1 MHENKKCHH
10 FKAGKAFGFK
20 NSSYICSMKQ
30 IKVLFLAVSLG
41 FVVLLA
47 VSCGKQGE
55 QSVQQVSDVD
65 LQLDRAHQTH
75 NYDSLLLL
83 VDSFRAAGALSDIKT
98 NYWLG
103 YVHQRKGQQR
113 LAEVYWKHAV
123 NDEANDPVS
132 LDFYAK
138 SASRLASLLLLKGD
152 YEETLQVALAAK
164 SRMDELSLDTL
175 SEYSNLLATIGSCQ
189 LKLGNS
195 QQAAN
200 TFEQAE
206 SNYRQFLQHDQT
218 GYLYKSAIA
227 GQINTV
233 KIYLSEH
240 LYDNAYLWTERF
252 DSVLTL
258 YEQQPYAEQNYVDKQ
273 RARLNFYRATVLE
286 AMGNPKEA
294 ARTYEAALQTKYAH
308 TGDGHIEGS
317 EYLMAARRWTEAAR
331 NLEDLDNQMH
341 HYGMSLSL
349 ENIQKYYLP
358 KFRANV
364 GAQRTDSVIAVGVK
378 ICDALDSAIF
388 QSKRDEAAELAIV
401 YDTQQKEAKIVQQ
414 QADLSRQRWI
424 GTLAA
429 LGLISIFFII
439 YTLIK
444 HQASLRLEEAHGKL
458 EDAHARLQS
467 AYDQLETTTKAK
479 ERIESELRIARDIQ
493 QSMVPNIFPNEKNID
508 VYAAMTPAKEVGG
521 DLYGYL
527 IQSNEFYFCVGDVSG
542 KGVPASLFMAQ
553 ATRLFRTFAT
563 QHMKPADIA
572 TYMNAALTENNEQGM
587 FVTMFIGLIDLSTG
601 KMDYCNA
608 GHNPPVYGAPAKFLD
623 MVEANAP
630 IGLWPD
636 LEFVGETIDN
646 VKGRPLLI
654 YSDGLN
660 EAENKQQ
667 EQFGDDRLLAVLNNS
682 TFSSS
687 RQVIEKLFEEV
698 NRHRDGAEPND
709 DLTIMCLKVS

>member
-1 MHENKKCHH
+1 M
-10 FKAGKAFGFK
+10 
-20 NSSYICSMKQ
+20 
-30 IKVLFLAVSLG
+30 
-41 FVVLLA
+41 
-47 VSCGKQGE
+47 
-55 QSVQQVSDVD
+55 
-65 LQLDRAHQTH
+65 T
-75 NYDSLLLL
+75 
-83 VDSFRAAGALSDIKT
+83 FRIS
-98 NYWLG
+98 
-103 YVHQRKGQQR
+103 
-113 LAEVYWKHAV
+113 
-123 NDEANDPVS
+123 
-132 LDFYAK
+132 
-138 SASRLASLLLLKGD
+138 
-152 YEETLQVALAAK
+152 LQVALAAK

-206 SNYRQFLQHDQT
+206 SNYKQFLQHDQT
-218 GYLYKSAIA
+218 GYLYKSAIV
-227 GQINTV
+227 GQINTIN
-233 KIYLSEH
+233 IYLSEH
-240 LYDNAYLWTERF
+240 QYDKAYLWTERF
-252 DSVLTL
+252 DSILTL
-258 YEQQPYAEQNYVDKQ
+258 YEQQPYAERDYVDKQ
-273 RARLNFYRATVLE
+273 RARLNFYRATVFQ
-286 AMGNPKEA
+286 AMGDQKEA
-294 ARTYEAALQTKYAH
+294 AKAYQEALQTKYAH

-317 EYLMAARRWTEAAR
+317 EYLMTAKRWREAAK
-331 NLEDLDNQMH
+331 NLEDLDHQIDR
-341 HYGMSLSL
+341 YGMKLSL

-364 GAQRTDSVIAVGVK
+364 GAQHKDSAIAVGEK
-378 ICDALDSAIF
+378 ICDALDSAIY
-388 QSKRDEAAELAIV
+388 QSKKDEAAELATV

-414 QADLSRQRWI
+414 EADLSRQRWMS
-424 GTLAA
+424 TLAA

-444 HQASLRLEEAHGKL
+444 RQASLRLEEAHGKL
-458 EDAHARLQS
+458 QI

-493 QSMVPNIFPNEKNID
+493 MSMVPNIFPNEKNID

-527 IQSNEFYFCVGDVSG
+527 MHGDEFYFCVGDVSG

-608 GHNPPVYGAPAKFLD
+608 GHNPPVYGMPAKFLD

-636 LEFVGETIDN
+636 LEFVGETIDD
-646 VKGRPLLI
+646 VKGCPLLI

-660 EAENKQQ
+660 EAENNSQ
-667 EQFGDDRLLAVLNNS
+667 EQFGEEHLLEILNARHFHS
-682 TFSSS
+682 AQ
-687 RQVIEKLFEEV
+687 QVIEHLIAEV
-698 NRHRDGAEPND
+698 ERHRDGAEPND
-709 DLTIMCLKVS
+709 DLTIMCLKVNKTNNHA

>member
-47 VSCGKQGE
+47 ISCGKQDE
-55 QSVQQVSDVD
+55 QRVQQVSDVD

-218 GYLYKSAIA
+218 GYLYKSAIV

-233 KIYLSEH
+233 NIYLSEH
-240 LYDNAYLWTERF
+240 QYDEAYLWTERF
-252 DSVLTL
+252 DSILTL
-258 YEQQPYAEQNYVDKQ
+258 YERQPYAERDYVDKQ
-273 RARLNFYRATVLE
+273 RARLNFYRATVLQ
-286 AMGNPKEA
+286 AMGNQKEA
-294 ARTYEAALQTKYAH
+294 AKAYHEALQTKYAH

-317 EYLMAARRWTEAAR
+317 EYLMAAKRWREAAK
-331 NLEDLDNQMH
+331 NLEDLDHQIDR
-341 HYGMSLSL
+341 YGMKLSL

-364 GAQRTDSVIAVGVK
+364 GAQRKDSVIAVGEK
-378 ICDALDSAIF
+378 ICDALDSAIY
-388 QSKRDEAAELAIV
+388 QSKKDEAAELAIV

-414 QADLSRQRWI
+414 EADLSRQRWI

-444 HQASLRLEEAHGKL
+444 RQASLRLE
-458 EDAHARLQS
+458 DAHSKLQA

-493 QSMVPNIFPNEKNID
+493 MSMVPNIFPNEKNID

-587 FVTMFIGLIDLSTG
+587 FVTMFI
-601 KMDYCNA
+601 
-608 GHNPPVYGAPAKFLD
+608 GAPAKFLD

>member
-1 MHENKKCHH
+1 MHDNKKCHH

-47 VSCGKQGE
+47 ISCGKQGE
-55 QSVQQVSDVD
+55 QRVQQVSDVD

-527 IQSNEFYFCVGDVSG
+527 MQSNEFYFCVGDVSG

-623 MVEANAP
+623 MMEANAP

>member
-1 MHENKKCHH
+1 
-10 FKAGKAFGFK
+10 
-20 NSSYICSMKQ
+20 
-30 IKVLFLAVSLG
+30 
-41 FVVLLA
+41 
-47 VSCGKQGE
+47 
-55 QSVQQVSDVD
+55 
-65 LQLDRAHQTH
+65 
-75 NYDSLLLL
+75 
-83 VDSFRAAGALSDIKT
+83 
-98 NYWLG
+98 
-103 YVHQRKGQQR
+103 
-113 LAEVYWKHAV
+113 
-123 NDEANDPVS
+123 
-132 LDFYAK
+132 
-138 SASRLASLLLLKGD
+138 
-152 YEETLQVALAAK
+152 
-164 SRMDELSLDTL
+164 MDELSLDTL

-206 SNYRQFLQHDQT
+206 SNYKQFLQHDQT
-218 GYLYKSAIA
+218 GYLYKSAIV
-227 GQINTV
+227 GQINTIN
-233 KIYLSEH
+233 IYLSEH
-240 LYDNAYLWTERF
+240 QYDKAYLWTERF
-252 DSVLTL
+252 DSILTL
-258 YEQQPYAEQNYVDKQ
+258 YEQQPYAERDYVDKQ
-273 RARLNFYRATVLE
+273 RARLNFYRATVFQ
-286 AMGNPKEA
+286 AMGDQKEA
-294 ARTYEAALQTKYAH
+294 AKAYQEALQTKYAH

-317 EYLMAARRWTEAAR
+317 EYLMTAKRWREAAK
-331 NLEDLDNQMH
+331 NLEDLDHQIDR
-341 HYGMSLSL
+341 YGMKLSL

-364 GAQRTDSVIAVGVK
+364 GAQHKDSAIAVGEK
-378 ICDALDSAIF
+378 ICDALDSAIY
-388 QSKRDEAAELAIV
+388 QSKKDEAAELATV

-414 QADLSRQRWI
+414 EADLSRQRWMS
-424 GTLAA
+424 TLAA

-444 HQASLRLEEAHGKL
+444 RQASLRLEEAHGKL
-458 EDAHARLQS
+458 QI

-493 QSMVPNIFPNEKNID
+493 MSMVPNIFPNKKNID
-508 VYAAMTPAKEVGG
+508 IYAAMTPAKEVGG

-527 IQSNEFYFCVGDVSG
+527 MHGDEFYFCVGDVSG

-608 GHNPPVYGAPAKFLD
+608 GHNPPVYGMPAKFLD

-636 LEFVGETIDN
+636 LEFVGETIDD
-646 VKGRPLLI
+646 VKGCPLLI

-660 EAENKQQ
+660 EAENNSQ
-667 EQFGDDRLLAVLNNS
+667 EQFGEEHLLEILNARHFHS
-682 TFSSS
+682 AQ
-687 RQVIEKLFEEV
+687 QVIEHLIAEV
-698 NRHRDGAEPND
+698 ERHRDGAEPND
-709 DLTIMCLKVS
+709 DLTIMCLKVNKTNNHA

>member
-30 IKVLFLAVSLG
+30 IKGLFLAVSLG
-41 FVVLLA
+41 IVALLA
-47 VSCGKQGE
+47 ISCRKQGE
-55 QSVQQVSDVD
+55 QRVQQVSDVD

-218 GYLYKSAIA
+218 GYLYKSAIV

-233 KIYLSEH
+233 NIYLSEH
-240 LYDNAYLWTERF
+240 QYDEAYLWTERF
-252 DSVLTL
+252 DSILTL
-258 YEQQPYAEQNYVDKQ
+258 YERQPYAERDYVDKQ
-273 RARLNFYRATVLE
+273 RARLNFYRATVLQ
-286 AMGNPKEA
+286 AMGNQKEA
-294 ARTYEAALQTKYAH
+294 AKAYHEALQTKYAH

-317 EYLMAARRWTEAAR
+317 EYLMAAKRWREAAK
-331 NLEDLDNQMH
+331 NLEDLDHQIDR
-341 HYGMSLSL
+341 YGMKLSL

-364 GAQRTDSVIAVGVK
+364 GAQRKDSVIAVGEK
-378 ICDALDSAIF
+378 ICDALDSAIY
-388 QSKRDEAAELAIV
+388 QSKKDEAAELAIV

-414 QADLSRQRWI
+414 EADLSRQRWI

-444 HQASLRLEEAHGKL
+444 RQASLRLE
-458 EDAHARLQS
+458 DAHSKLQA

-493 QSMVPNIFPNEKNID
+493 MSMVPNIFPNEKNID

>member
-1 MHENKKCHH
+1 
-10 FKAGKAFGFK
+10 
-20 NSSYICSMKQ
+20 MKQ
-30 IKVLFLAVSLG
+30 IKALFLTVFFGIVA
-41 FVVLLA
+41 LLA

-55 QSVQQVSDVD
+55 QRVQQISDVD

-83 VDSFRAAGALSDIKT
+83 VDSFSAAGVLSDIKT

-152 YEETLQVALAAK
+152 YEGTLQVALAAK
-164 SRMDELSLDTL
+164 ARMDELSLDTL

-189 LKLGNS
+189 LKLGNP

-206 SNYRQFLQHDQT
+206 RNYRQFLQHDQT
-218 GYLYKSAIA
+218 GYLYKSAIV

-233 KIYLSEH
+233 NIYLSERQ
-240 LYDNAYLWTERF
+240 YDKAYLWTERF
-252 DSVLTL
+252 DSILTL
-258 YEQQPYAEQNYVDKQ
+258 YEQQPYAERNYADKQ
-273 RARLNFYRATVLE
+273 RARLNFYRATALQ

-294 ARTYEAALQTKYAH
+294 AKAYQEALQTRYAH

-317 EYLMAARRWTEAAR
+317 EYLMAAKRWREAAK
-331 NLEDLDNQMH
+331 NLEDLDQQVDR
-341 HYGMSLSL
+341 YGMSLSL

-364 GAQRTDSVIAVGVK
+364 GAQRMDSVIAVGEK

-388 QSKRDEAAELAIV
+388 QAKKDEAAELATV

-414 QADLSRQRWI
+414 EVDLSRQRWI
-424 GTLAA
+424 STLAA

-444 HQASLRLEEAHGKL
+444 RQARLRLEDAHGKL
-458 EDAHARLQS
+458 EDAHAKLQV
-467 AYDQLETTTKAK
+467 AYDQLESTTKAK

-493 QSMVPNIFPNEKNID
+493 QSMVPSVFPNQDNID
-508 VYAAMTPAKEVGG
+508 MYAAMTPAKEVGG
-521 DLYGYL
+521 DLYSYL
-527 IQSNEFYFCVGDVSG
+527 LQDDEFYFCVGDVSG

-553 ATRLFRTFAT
+553 CSRLFRTLAG
-563 QHMKPADIA
+563 QHMKPAEIA
-572 TYMNAALTENNEQGM
+572 TSMNAALTENNEQGM
-587 FVTMFIGLIDLSTG
+587 FITMFLGLIDLRSG
-601 KMDYCNA
+601 RMDYCNA
-608 GHNPPVYGAPAKFLD
+608 GHNPPVFGLPARF
-623 MVEANAP
+623 MEMESNAP
-630 IGLWPD
+630 FGLWPD
-636 LEFVGETIDN
+636 LDFVGETMDN
-646 VKGRPLLI
+646 VKGCPLLI

-660 EAENKQQ
+660 EAENTRQQ
-667 EQFGDDRLLAVLNNS
+667 QFGDDRLLDILNTNH
-682 TFSSS
+682 FESS
-687 RQVIEKLFEEV
+687 RQVIETLMVEV
-698 NRHRDGAEPND
+698 ENHRNGAEPND

>member
-1 MHENKKCHH
+1 MDENEKCHH
-10 FKAGKAFGFK
+10 FKSGKAFGFK

-30 IKVLFLAVSLG
+30 IWVLFSSAFFGIVM
-41 FVVLLA
+41 LLA
-47 VSCGKQGE
+47 VSCGKQGD
-55 QSVQQVSDVD
+55 QHVAQVSEVD
-65 LQLDRAHQTH
+65 LRLDRAHQSH

-83 VDSFRAAGALSDIKT
+83 VDSFRAAGVLSVIKT
-98 NYWLG
+98 DYWLG
-103 YVHQRKGQQR
+103 YVYQRKGQQH
-113 LAEVYWKHAV
+113 LAEVYWKHAMD
-123 NDEANDPVS
+123 DEANDAVS
-132 LDFYAK
+132 LEYYAK
-138 SASRLASLLLLKGD
+138 SASRLAGLLLVKGD
-152 YEETLQVALAAK
+152 YEGTLQVALAAK
-164 SRMDELSLDTL
+164 SRMDKHLLDTL
-175 SEYSNLLATIGSCQ
+175 GEYSNLLATIGSCQ
-189 LKLGNS
+189 LKLGNP

-200 TFEQAE
+200 TFEQANN
-206 SNYRQFLQHDQT
+206 NYRRLLQHDQT

-388 QSKRDEAAELAIV
+388 LSKRDEAAELAIV

-444 HQASLRLEEAHGKL
+444 RQASLRLEEAHGKL

-493 QSMVPNIFPNEKNID
+493 QSMVPNVFPNQDNID
-508 VYAAMTPAKEVGG
+508 MFAAMTPAREVGG

-527 IQSNEFYFCVGDVSG
+527 LQDDAFYFCVGDVSG

-553 ATRLFRTFAT
+553 ACRLFRTLAG
-563 QHMKPADIA
+563 QHMKPAEIA
-572 TYMNAALTENNEQGM
+572 TSMNAALTENNEQGM
-587 FVTMFIGLIDLSTG
+587 FITMFLGLIDLKSG
-601 KMDYCNA
+601 RMDYCNA
-608 GHNPPVYGAPAKFLD
+608 GHNPPVFGVPARF
-623 MVEANAP
+623 MEMESNAP
-630 IGLWPD
+630 LGLWPELD
-636 LEFVGETIDN
+636 FVGETADN
-646 VKGRPLLI
+646 VKGCPLLI
-654 YSDGLN
+654 YTDGLN
-660 EAENKQQ
+660 EAENCRQQ
-667 EQFGDDRLLAVLNNS
+667 QFGDDRLLDILNTNH
-682 TFSSS
+682 FDSS
-687 RQVIEKLFEEV
+687 RQVIDLLFCEVEK
-698 NRHRDGAEPND
+698 HRNGAEPND

>member
-1 MHENKKCHH
+1 MHENKKCH
-10 FKAGKAFGFK
+10 
-20 NSSYICSMKQ
+20 
-30 IKVLFLAVSLG
+30 VSLG

-47 VSCGKQGE
+47 ISCGKQDE
-55 QSVQQVSDVD
+55 QRVQQVSDVD

-113 LAEVYWKHAV
+113 LAEIYWKYAV
-123 NDEANDPVS
+123 NDDANDPVS

-138 SASRLASLLLLKGD
+138 
-152 YEETLQVALAAK
+152 VALAAK

-218 GYLYKSAIA
+218 GYLYKSAIV

-233 KIYLSEH
+233 NIYLSEH
-240 LYDNAYLWTERF
+240 QYDEAYLWTERF
-252 DSVLTL
+252 DSILTL
-258 YEQQPYAEQNYVDKQ
+258 YERQPYAERDYVDKQ
-273 RARLNFYRATVLE
+273 RARLNFYRATVLQ
-286 AMGNPKEA
+286 AMGNQKEA
-294 ARTYEAALQTKYAH
+294 AKAYHEALQTKYAH

-317 EYLMAARRWTEAAR
+317 EYLMAAKRWREAAK
-331 NLEDLDNQMH
+331 NLEDLDHQIDR
-341 HYGMSLSL
+341 YGMKLSL

-364 GAQRTDSVIAVGVK
+364 GAQRKDSVIAVGEK
-378 ICDALDSAIF
+378 ICDALDSAIY
-388 QSKRDEAAELAIV
+388 QSKKDEAAELAIV

-414 QADLSRQRWI
+414 EADLSRQRWI

-444 HQASLRLEEAHGKL
+444 RQASLRLE
-458 EDAHARLQS
+458 DAHSKLQA

-493 QSMVPNIFPNEKNID
+493 MSMVPNIFPNEKNID

>member
-1 MHENKKCHH
+1 MHENKNCHH

-30 IKVLFLAVSLG
+30 IRVLFFAVFFG
-41 FVVLLA
+41 IVALLA
-47 VSCGKQGE
+47 VSCGKQRE
-55 QSVQQVSDVD
+55 QRIQQISDVD
-65 LQLDRAHQTH
+65 LQLDRAHQAH

-83 VDSFRAAGALSDIKT
+83 VDSFRAAGVLSDIKT

-113 LAEVYWKHAV
+113 LAEVYWKNAV

-138 SASRLASLLLLKGD
+138 SACRLASLLLLKGD
-152 YEETLQVALAAK
+152 YEGTLQVALVAK

-189 LKLGNS
+189 LKLGNP

-206 SNYRQFLQHDQT
+206 SNYRRFLQYDQT
-218 GYLYKSAIA
+218 GYLYKSAIV

-233 KIYLSEH
+233 NIYLSEH
-240 LYDNAYLWTERF
+240 QYDKAYLWTERF
-252 DSVLTL
+252 DSILTL

-286 AMGNPKEA
+286 AMGNVKEA
-294 ARTYEAALQTKYAH
+294 AKAYKEALQTKYAH
-308 TGDGHIEGS
+308 TGDGHIEAS
-317 EYLMAARRWTEAAR
+317 EYLMTAKRWREAAK
-331 NLEDLDNQMH
+331 NLEDLDQQMH
-341 HYGMSLSL
+341 RYGMKLSL

-364 GAQRTDSVIAVGVK
+364 GAQRTDSVIAVGEQ
-378 ICDALDSAIF
+378 ICDALDSAIY
-388 QSKRDEAAELAIV
+388 QSKKDEAAELATV

-414 QADLSRQRWI
+414 EADLSRQRWI

-444 HQASLRLEEAHGKL
+444 RQASQRLAAAHGKL
-458 EDAHARLQS
+458 EDAHAKLQV

-493 QSMVPNIFPNEKNID
+493 QSMVPNVFPNQDNID
-508 VYAAMTPAKEVGG
+508 MFAAMTPAREVGG

-527 IQSNEFYFCVGDVSG
+527 LQDNEFYFCVGDVSG

-553 ATRLFRTFAT
+553 ACRLFRTLAG
-563 QHMKPADIA
+563 QHMKPAEIA
-572 TYMNAALTENNEQGM
+572 TSMNAALTENNEQGM
-587 FVTMFIGLIDLSTG
+587 FITMFLGLIDLNTG
-601 KMDYCNA
+601 RMDYCNA
-608 GHNPPVYGAPAKFLD
+608 GHNPPVYGMPARF
-623 MVEANAP
+623 MEMESNAP

-636 LEFVGETIDN
+636 LDFVGETMEN
-646 VKGRPLLI
+646 VKGCPLLI

-660 EAENKQQ
+660 EAENTRQQ
-667 EQFGDDRLLAVLNNS
+667 QFGDDRLLDVLNTNH
-682 TFSSS
+682 FESSH
-687 RQVIEKLFEEV
+687 QVIELLMTEV
-698 NRHRDGAEPND
+698 ESHRNGAEPND

>member
-1 MHENKKCHH
+1 
-10 FKAGKAFGFK
+10 
-20 NSSYICSMKQ
+20 MKQ
-30 IKVLFLAVSLG
+30 IKALFLTVFFGIVA
-41 FVVLLA
+41 LLA

-55 QSVQQVSDVD
+55 QRVQQISDVD

-83 VDSFRAAGALSDIKT
+83 VDSFSAAGVLSDIKT

-152 YEETLQVALAAK
+152 YEGTLQVALAAK
-164 SRMDELSLDTL
+164 ARMDELSLDTL

-189 LKLGNS
+189 LKLGNP

-206 SNYRQFLQHDQT
+206 RNYRQFLQHDQT
-218 GYLYKSAIA
+218 GYLYKSAIV

-233 KIYLSEH
+233 NIYLSERQ
-240 LYDNAYLWTERF
+240 YDKAYLWTERF
-252 DSVLTL
+252 DSVLAL
-258 YEQQPYAEQNYVDKQ
+258 YEQQPYANENYVDKQ
-273 RARLNFYRATVLE
+273 RARLNFYRATVLQ
-286 AMGNPKEA
+286 AMGNGKEA
-294 ARTYEAALQTKYAH
+294 AKAYQAALQTKYAH
-308 TGDGHIEGS
+308 TGDGHIES
-317 EYLMAARRWTEAAR
+317 IEYLMAAKRWREAAR
-331 NLEDLDNQMH
+331 NLEDLDYQMDR
-341 HYGMSLSL
+341 YGMSLTL

-364 GAQRTDSVIAVGVK
+364 GAQRTDSVIAVGEK

-388 QSKRDEAAELAIV
+388 QAKKDEAAELATV

-414 QADLSRQRWI
+414 EADLSRQRWI
-424 GTLAA
+424 STLAA

-444 HQASLRLEEAHGKL
+444 RQARLRLEDAHGKL
-458 EDAHARLQS
+458 EDAHAKLQV

-493 QSMVPNIFPNEKNID
+493 QSMVPNVFPNQDNID
-508 VYAAMTPAKEVGG
+508 MFAAMTPAREVGG

-527 IQSNEFYFCVGDVSG
+527 LQDNEFYFCVGDVSG

-553 ATRLFRTFAT
+553 ASRLFRTLAG
-563 QHMKPADIA
+563 QHMKPAEIA
-572 TYMNAALTENNEQGM
+572 TSMNAALTENNEQGM
-587 FVTMFIGLIDLSTG
+587 FITMFLGLIDLNTG
-601 KMDYCNA
+601 RMDYCNA
-608 GHNPPVYGAPAKFLD
+608 GHNPPVFGMPARF
-623 MVEANAP
+623 MEMESNAP
-630 IGLWPD
+630 FGLWPD
-636 LEFVGETIDN
+636 LDFVGETMDN
-646 VKGRPLLI
+646 VKGCPLLI

-660 EAENKQQ
+660 EAENTRQQ
-667 EQFGDDRLLAVLNNS
+667 QFGDDRLLDILNTNH
-682 TFSSS
+682 FESS
-687 RQVIEKLFEEV
+687 RQVIETLMVEV
-698 NRHRDGAEPND
+698 ENHRNGAEPND

>member
-1 MHENKKCHH
+1 MSTSSWPGHIKPTITTVCCCWLT
-10 FKAGKAFGFK
+10 AF
-20 NSSYICSMKQ
+20 
-30 IKVLFLAVSLG
+30 VR
-41 FVVLLA
+41 
-47 VSCGKQGE
+47 
-55 QSVQQVSDVD
+55 QVPFPTSRRTIGWVI
-65 LQLDRAHQTH
+65 
-75 NYDSLLLL
+75 
-83 VDSFRAAGALSDIKT
+83 RAAGALSDIKT

-123 NDEANDPVS
+123 NDDANDPVS

-152 YEETLQVALAAK
+152 YEGTLQVALAAK

-206 SNYRQFLQHDQT
+206 SNYKQFLQHDQT
-218 GYLYKSAIA
+218 GYLYKSAIV
-227 GQINTV
+227 GQINTIN
-233 KIYLSEH
+233 IYLSEH
-240 LYDNAYLWTERF
+240 QYDKAYLWTERF
-252 DSVLTL
+252 DSILTL
-258 YEQQPYAEQNYVDKQ
+258 YEQQPYAERDYVDKQ
-273 RARLNFYRATVLE
+273 RARLNFYRATVLQ
-286 AMGNPKEA
+286 AMGNQKEA
-294 ARTYEAALQTKYAH
+294 AKAYQEALQTKYAH

-317 EYLMAARRWTEAAR
+317 EYLMTAKRWREAAK
-331 NLEDLDNQMH
+331 NLEDLDHQVDR
-341 HYGMSLSL
+341 YGMKLSL

-364 GAQRTDSVIAVGVK
+364 GAQHKDSAIAVGEK
-378 ICDALDSAIF
+378 ICDALDSAIY
-388 QSKRDEAAELAIV
+388 QSKKDEAAELATV

-414 QADLSRQRWI
+414 EADLSRQRWMS
-424 GTLAA
+424 TLAA

-444 HQASLRLEEAHGKL
+444 RQASLRLEEAHGKL
-458 EDAHARLQS
+458 QI

-493 QSMVPNIFPNEKNID
+493 MSMVPNIFPNQKNID
-508 VYAAMTPAKEVGG
+508 IYAAMTPAKEVGG

-527 IQSNEFYFCVGDVSG
+527 MHGDEFYFCVGDVSG

-553 ATRLFRTFAT
+553 ATRLFRTFAA

-608 GHNPPVYGAPAKFLD
+608 GHNPPVYGMPAKFLD

-636 LEFVGETIDN
+636 LEFVGETIDD
-646 VKGRPLLI
+646 VKGCPLLI

-660 EAENKQQ
+660 EAENNSQ
-667 EQFGDDRLLAVLNNS
+667 EQFGEEHLLEILNARHFHS
-682 TFSSS
+682 AQ
-687 RQVIEKLFEEV
+687 QVIEHLIAEV
-698 NRHRDGAEPND
+698 ERHRDGAEPND
-709 DLTIMCLKVS
+709 DLTIMCLKVNKTNNHA

>member
-10 FKAGKAFGFK
+10 FKVGKALGFK

-30 IKVLFLAVSLG
+30 IKALFLTVFFGIVA
-41 FVVLLA
+41 LLA

-55 QSVQQVSDVD
+55 QRVQQISDVD

-83 VDSFRAAGALSDIKT
+83 VDSFSAAGVLSDIKT

-152 YEETLQVALAAK
+152 YEGTLQVALAAK
-164 SRMDELSLDTL
+164 ARMDELSLDTL

-189 LKLGNS
+189 LKLGNP

-206 SNYRQFLQHDQT
+206 RNYRQFLQHDQT
-218 GYLYKSAIA
+218 GYLYKSAIV

-233 KIYLSEH
+233 NIYLSERQ
-240 LYDNAYLWTERF
+240 YDKAYLWTERF
-252 DSVLTL
+252 DSILTL
-258 YEQQPYAEQNYVDKQ
+258 YEQQPYAERNYADKQ
-273 RARLNFYRATVLE
+273 RARLNFYRATALQ

-294 ARTYEAALQTKYAH
+294 AKAYQEALQTRYAH

-317 EYLMAARRWTEAAR
+317 EYLMAAKRWREAAK
-331 NLEDLDNQMH
+331 NLEDLDQQVDR
-341 HYGMSLSL
+341 YGMSLSL

-364 GAQRTDSVIAVGVK
+364 GAQRMDSVIAVGEK

-388 QSKRDEAAELAIV
+388 QAKKDEAAELATV

-414 QADLSRQRWI
+414 EVDLSRQRWI
-424 GTLAA
+424 STLAA

-444 HQASLRLEEAHGKL
+444 RQARLRLEDAHGKL
-458 EDAHARLQS
+458 EDAHAKLQV

-493 QSMVPNIFPNEKNID
+493 QSMVPNVFPNQDNID
-508 VYAAMTPAKEVGG
+508 MFAAMTPAREVGG

-527 IQSNEFYFCVGDVSG
+527 LQDNEFYFCVGDVSG

-553 ATRLFRTFAT
+553 ASRLFRTLAG
-563 QHMKPADIA
+563 QHMKPAEIA
-572 TYMNAALTENNEQGM
+572 TSMNAALTENNEQGM
-587 FVTMFIGLIDLSTG
+587 FITMFLGLIDLNTG
-601 KMDYCNA
+601 RMDYCNA
-608 GHNPPVYGAPAKFLD
+608 GHNPPVFGLPARF
-623 MVEANAP
+623 MEMESNAP
-630 IGLWPD
+630 FGLWPD
-636 LEFVGETIDN
+636 LDFVGETMDN
-646 VKGRPLLI
+646 VKGCPLLI

-660 EAENKQQ
+660 EAENTRQQ
-667 EQFGDDRLLAVLNNS
+667 QFGDDRLLDILNTNH
-682 TFSSS
+682 FESS
-687 RQVIEKLFEEV
+687 RQVIETLMVEV
-698 NRHRDGAEPND
+698 ENHRNGAEPND

>member
-1 MHENKKCHH
+1 M
-10 FKAGKAFGFK
+10 
-20 NSSYICSMKQ
+20 
-30 IKVLFLAVSLG
+30 
-41 FVVLLA
+41 
-47 VSCGKQGE
+47 
-55 QSVQQVSDVD
+55 
-65 LQLDRAHQTH
+65 T
-75 NYDSLLLL
+75 
-83 VDSFRAAGALSDIKT
+83 FRIS
-98 NYWLG
+98 
-103 YVHQRKGQQR
+103 
-113 LAEVYWKHAV
+113 
-123 NDEANDPVS
+123 
-132 LDFYAK
+132 
-138 SASRLASLLLLKGD
+138 
-152 YEETLQVALAAK
+152 LQVALAAK

-206 SNYRQFLQHDQT
+206 SNYKQFLQHDQT
-218 GYLYKSAIA
+218 GYLYKSAIV
-227 GQINTV
+227 GQINTIN
-233 KIYLSEH
+233 IYLSEH
-240 LYDNAYLWTERF
+240 QYDKAYLWTERF
-252 DSVLTL
+252 DSILTL
-258 YEQQPYAEQNYVDKQ
+258 YEQQPYAERDYVDKQ
-273 RARLNFYRATVLE
+273 RARLNFYRATVFQ
-286 AMGNPKEA
+286 AMGDQKEA
-294 ARTYEAALQTKYAH
+294 AKAYQEALQTKYAH

-317 EYLMAARRWTEAAR
+317 EYLMTAKRWREAAK
-331 NLEDLDNQMH
+331 NLEDLDHQIDR
-341 HYGMSLSL
+341 YGMKLSL

-364 GAQRTDSVIAVGVK
+364 GAQHKDSAIAVGEK
-378 ICDALDSAIF
+378 ICDALDSAIY
-388 QSKRDEAAELAIV
+388 QSKKDEAAELATV

-414 QADLSRQRWI
+414 EADLSRQRWMS
-424 GTLAA
+424 TLAA

-444 HQASLRLEEAHGKL
+444 RQASLRLEEAHGKL
-458 EDAHARLQS
+458 QI

-493 QSMVPNIFPNEKNID
+493 MSMVPNIFPNEKNID

-527 IQSNEFYFCVGDVSG
+527 MHGDEFYFCVGDVSG

-553 ATRLFRTFAT
+553 ATRLFRTFAA

-608 GHNPPVYGAPAKFLD
+608 GHNPPVYGMPAKFLD

-636 LEFVGETIDN
+636 LEFVGETIDD
-646 VKGRPLLI
+646 VKGCPLLI

-660 EAENKQQ
+660 EAENNSQ
-667 EQFGDDRLLAVLNNS
+667 EQFGEEHLLEILNARHFHS
-682 TFSSS
+682 AQ
-687 RQVIEKLFEEV
+687 QVIEHLIAEV
-698 NRHRDGAEPND
+698 ERHRDGAEPND
-709 DLTIMCLKVS
+709 DLTIMCLKVNKTNNHA

>member
-1 MHENKKCHH
+1 MYEKRKCHH
-10 FKAGKAFGFK
+10 FKAGKALCFK

-30 IKVLFLAVSLG
+30 TRVLFLTVFMGIVA
-41 FVVLLA
+41 LLA

-55 QSVQQVSDVD
+55 QRVQQLSDTD
-65 LQLDRAHQTH
+65 LLLDRLHQAHD
-75 NYDSLLLL
+75 YDSLLLM
-83 VDSFRAAGALSDIKT
+83 VDSFRAAGVLSDIKT

-132 LDFYAK
+132 LDYYAK

-152 YEETLQVALAAK
+152 YEGTLQVALAAK
-164 SRMDELSLDTL
+164 FRMDKLSLDTL

-189 LKLGNS
+189 LKLGNP

-206 SNYRQFLQHDQT
+206 NNYRQLLQHDQT
-218 GYLYKSAIA
+218 GYLYKSAIV

-240 LYDNAYLWTERF
+240 QYDKAYLWTERF
-252 DSVLTL
+252 DSILTL

-294 ARTYEAALQTKYAH
+294 AQTYNEALQFKYAH

-317 EYLMAARRWTEAAR
+317 EYLMAAKRWREAAK
-331 NLEDLDNQMH
+331 NLEDLDKQIDR
-341 HYGMSLSL
+341 YGMSLTL

-358 KFRANV
+358 KFRANL
-364 GAQRTDSVIAVGVK
+364 GAQRRDSVIAVGEK
-378 ICDALDSAIF
+378 ICSALDSAIF
-388 QSKRDEAAELAIV
+388 QSKKDEAAELATV

-414 QADLSRQRWI
+414 EADLSRQRWI

-429 LGLISIFFII
+429 LGLISIFFVI
-439 YTLIK
+439 YTLIMR
-444 HQASLRLEEAHGKL
+444 QASQRLEVAHGKL
-458 EDAHARLQS
+458 EDAHAKLQA

-493 QSMVPNIFPNEKNID
+493 QSMVPNVFPNQDNID
-508 VYAAMTPAKEVGG
+508 MYAAMTPAREVGG

-527 IQSNEFYFCVGDVSG
+527 LLDNEFYFCVGDVSG

-553 ATRLFRTFAT
+553 ACRLFRTLAG
-563 QHMKPADIA
+563 QHMKPAEIA
-572 TYMNAALTENNEQGM
+572 TSMNAALTENNEQGM
-587 FVTMFIGLIDLSTG
+587 FITMFLGLIDLETG
-601 KMDYCNA
+601 RMDYCNA
-608 GHNPPVYGAPAKFLD
+608 GHNPPVSGMPARF
-623 MVEANAP
+623 MEVESNAP
-630 IGLWPD
+630 LGLWPGLD
-636 LEFVGETIDN
+636 FVGETADN
-646 VKGRPLLI
+646 VKGCPLLL
-654 YSDGLN
+654 YTDGLN
-660 EAENKQQ
+660 EAENARQQ
-667 EQFGDDRLLAVLNNS
+667 QFGDDRLLDVLNTNR
-682 TFSSS
+682 FEDS
-687 RQVIEKLFEEV
+687 RQVVETLMTEV
-698 NRHRDGAEPND
+698 ENHRNGAEPND

>member
-1 MHENKKCHH
+1 M
-10 FKAGKAFGFK
+10 
-20 NSSYICSMKQ
+20 
-30 IKVLFLAVSLG
+30 
-41 FVVLLA
+41 
-47 VSCGKQGE
+47 
-55 QSVQQVSDVD
+55 
-65 LQLDRAHQTH
+65 T
-75 NYDSLLLL
+75 
-83 VDSFRAAGALSDIKT
+83 FRIS
-98 NYWLG
+98 
-103 YVHQRKGQQR
+103 
-113 LAEVYWKHAV
+113 
-123 NDEANDPVS
+123 
-132 LDFYAK
+132 
-138 SASRLASLLLLKGD
+138 
-152 YEETLQVALAAK
+152 LQVALAAK

-206 SNYRQFLQHDQT
+206 SNYKQFLQHDQT
-218 GYLYKSAIA
+218 GYLYKSAIV
-227 GQINTV
+227 GQINTIN
-233 KIYLSEH
+233 IYLSEH
-240 LYDNAYLWTERF
+240 QYDKAYLWTERF
-252 DSVLTL
+252 DSILTL
-258 YEQQPYAEQNYVDKQ
+258 YEQQPYAERDYVDKQ
-273 RARLNFYRATVLE
+273 RARLNFYRATVFQ
-286 AMGNPKEA
+286 AMGDQKEA
-294 ARTYEAALQTKYAH
+294 AKAYQEALQTKYAH

-317 EYLMAARRWTEAAR
+317 EYLMTAKRWREAAK
-331 NLEDLDNQMH
+331 NLEDLDHQIDR
-341 HYGMSLSL
+341 YGMKLSL

-364 GAQRTDSVIAVGVK
+364 GAQHKDSAIAVGEK
-378 ICDALDSAIF
+378 ICDALDSAIY
-388 QSKRDEAAELAIV
+388 QSKKDEAAELATV

-414 QADLSRQRWI
+414 EADLSRQRWMS
-424 GTLAA
+424 TLAA

-444 HQASLRLEEAHGKL
+444 RQASLRLEEAHGKL
-458 EDAHARLQS
+458 QI

-493 QSMVPNIFPNEKNID
+493 MSMVPNIFPNKKNID
-508 VYAAMTPAKEVGG
+508 IYAAMTPAKEVGG

-527 IQSNEFYFCVGDVSG
+527 MHGDEFYFCVGDVSG

-553 ATRLFRTFAT
+553 ATRLFRTFAA

-608 GHNPPVYGAPAKFLD
+608 GHNPPVYGMPAKFLD

-636 LEFVGETIDN
+636 LEFVGETIDD
-646 VKGRPLLI
+646 VKGCPLLI

-660 EAENKQQ
+660 EAENNSQ
-667 EQFGDDRLLAVLNNS
+667 EQFGEEHLLEILNARHFHS
-682 TFSSS
+682 AQ
-687 RQVIEKLFEEV
+687 QVIEHLIAEV
-698 NRHRDGAEPND
+698 ERHRDGAEPND
-709 DLTIMCLKVS
+709 DLTIMCLKVNKTNNHA